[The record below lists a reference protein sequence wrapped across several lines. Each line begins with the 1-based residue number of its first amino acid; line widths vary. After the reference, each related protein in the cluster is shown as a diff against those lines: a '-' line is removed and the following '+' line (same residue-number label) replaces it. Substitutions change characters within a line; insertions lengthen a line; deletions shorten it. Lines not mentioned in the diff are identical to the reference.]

1 MLPELPPRW
10 ASWAEANARHGE
22 GQAQGG
28 NHVDEN
34 DSAALW
40 MDVEWSNS

>member
-22 GQAQGG
+22 GQAQEETMWTRMTLQDKLLDGC
-28 NHVDEN
+28 
-34 DSAALW
+34 
-40 MDVEWSNS
+40 